1 MKTSTKVLEINNQN
15 DFLDVITNGAR
26 FRIYLLDENII
37 RIKGTFAD
45 DFAPEQSYAL
55 VKTAWADATDELLGD
70 ERQRVTPISITVTEL
85 ADHYCVTNGK
95 YVLNI
100 FKEPFYFEI
109 VDENGRVVHQDLP
122 NRAFVEDDF
131 GREYHYSR
139 MGDTNKFY
147 GFGEKSGKLNKF
159 KRRMRMHNTDSL
171 GWNAQKSDPLYK
183 MIPFYIDF
191 DPANQV
197 ASGLFYNTARDSVFD
212 MDCEHSNYWLRYSYF
227 QCDGGDLDVFFIGG
241 PTIKKVVEHY
251 TDLTGKSAMVP
262 MASFGYMGS
271 TMFYTELAEH
281 ADDAIIDF
289 VETCK
294 QNDIPC
300 DGFFLSSGYTSGKDG
315 KRYVFNWNKK
325 RFPDPQ
331 KFVAELKAR
340 GVLLAP
346 NIKPGMLTTHP
357 LAKSF
362 QQKAAYVKTADGQAS
377 QTDQFWG
384 GSAYFVDFTS
394 ADGRAAWKTE
404 MKKALISLGIT
415 SIWNDNNEYEINDNQ
430 AQVDAE
436 GLHRTI
442 GEVKPIMS
450 TMMAKAAQEA
460 INEAAPDQRPYLINR
475 AGFAGIQRY
484 AQTWAGD
491 NYTSW
496 TNLKYNIPTILGMGL
511 SGVANQGCDI
521 GGFDGPLPEPELF
534 VRWVQNGIFQPRFSI
549 HSCNTDNT
557 VTEPWTYPA
566 YTHYVRDAIKLR
578 YSLIPYFYSLLDEAA
593 TVGSPIMRPLV
604 YEFQEDPQVAEESFE
619 FMLGPALLV
628 ANVVEPQ
635 QTTKAIYLPKG
646 ARWFDLHTHQYYDG
660 GQTITVPVDLN
671 SIPMFLRSGGILP
684 TSPGLNNIH
693 NEPVE
698 KLRILVEPSEAGK
711 FTLYEDDG
719 IFNDY
724 RTGDLLRTHIQVTP
738 GSQGVTLDFQ
748 REGSY
753 ATKVKE
759 LELVVGCPAVAPV
772 AVMIAGNEV
781 PRYLNAARFATAAK
795 GWYYSV
801 ETKQTTIRFANPDAV
816 KFSVAINFSVKDL
829 ISI

>member
-1 MKTSTKVLEINNQN
+1 
-15 DFLDVITNGAR
+15 
-26 FRIYLLDENII
+26 
-37 RIKGTFAD
+37 
-45 DFAPEQSYAL
+45 
-55 VKTAWADATDELLGD
+55 
-70 ERQRVTPISITVTEL
+70 
-85 ADHYCVTNGK
+85 
-95 YVLNI
+95 
-100 FKEPFYFEI
+100 
-109 VDENGRVVHQDLP
+109 
-122 NRAFVEDDF
+122 
-131 GREYHYSR
+131 
-139 MGDTNKFY
+139 
-147 GFGEKSGKLNKF
+147 
-159 KRRMRMHNTDSL
+159 
-171 GWNAQKSDPLYK
+171 
-183 MIPFYIDF
+183 
-191 DPANQV
+191 
-197 ASGLFYNTARDSVFD
+197 
-212 MDCEHSNYWLRYSYF
+212 
-227 QCDGGDLDVFFIGG
+227 
-241 PTIKKVVEHY
+241 
-251 TDLTGKSAMVP
+251 
-262 MASFGYMGS
+262 
-271 TMFYTELAEH
+271 
-281 ADDAIIDF
+281 
-289 VETCK
+289 
-294 QNDIPC
+294 
-300 DGFFLSSGYTSGKDG
+300 
-315 KRYVFNWNKK
+315 
-325 RFPDPQ
+325 
-331 KFVAELKAR
+331 
-340 GVLLAP
+340 
-346 NIKPGMLTTHP
+346 
-357 LAKSF
+357 
-362 QQKAAYVKTADGQAS
+362 
-377 QTDQFWG
+377 
-384 GSAYFVDFTS
+384 
-394 ADGRAAWKTE
+394 
-404 MKKALISLGIT
+404 
-415 SIWNDNNEYEINDNQ
+415 
-430 AQVDAE
+430 
-436 GLHRTI
+436 
-442 GEVKPIMS
+442 
-450 TMMAKAAQEA
+450 MMAKAAQEA

-578 YSLIPYFYSLLDEAA
+578 YSLIPYFYALLDEAA

-635 QTTKAIYLPKG
+635 QTTKTIYLPKG

-660 GQTITVPVDLN
+660 GQTITIPVDLN

-693 NEPVE
+693 NEPIE

-711 FTLYEDDG
+711 FTVYEDDG
-719 IFNDY
+719 ISNDY

-748 REGSY
+748 REGNY

-759 LELVVGCPAVAPV
+759 LELVVGCPTVAPV

-781 PRYLNAARFATAAK
+781 PRYLNAARFATAVE
-795 GWYYSV
+795 GWYYSG

>member
-1 MKTSTKVLEINNQN
+1 MKTSTKILEIHNQSN
-15 DFLDVITNGAR
+15 FLDINTNGAR

-37 RIKGTFAD
+37 RIKGTFAE

-55 VKTAWADATDELLGD
+55 VKTAWADSTDGLLGE
-70 ERQRVTPISITVTEL
+70 ERQRVTPIPIEVTDL
-85 ADHYCVTNGK
+85 DDCYQVTNGK

-109 VDENGRVVHQDLP
+109 RDENGRVVHQDLP

-147 GFGEKSGKLNKF
+147 GFGEKSGELNKF

-191 DPANQV
+191 DPTEQV

-281 ADDAIIDF
+281 ADEAIIDF
-289 VETCK
+289 VETCR

-300 DGFFLSSGYTSGKDG
+300 DGFFLSSGYTAGKDG

-331 KFVAELKAR
+331 KFVAELKRR

-357 LAKSF
+357 LAAKF
-362 QQKAAYVKTADGQAS
+362 QQKGAYVKTPDGQKA

-384 GSAYFVDFTS
+384 GPAYFVDFTN
-394 ADGRAAWKTE
+394 AHGREAWKAE

-415 SIWNDNNEYEINDNQ
+415 SIWNDNNEYEINNNQ

-436 GLHRTI
+436 GQRRTI

-460 INEAAPDQRPYLINR
+460 INEAAPDQRPYLVNR

-496 TNLKYNIPTILGMGL
+496 TSLKYNIPTILGMGL

-557 VTEPWTYPA
+557 VTEPWTYPT
-566 YTHYVRDAIKLR
+566 YTHYIRDAIKLR
-578 YSLIPYFYSLLDEAA
+578 YSLVPYFYSLLYEAA

-604 YEFQEDPQVAEESFE
+604 YEFQADPRVAEESFE

-635 QTTKAIYLPKG
+635 QTSKAIYLPKG
-646 ARWFDLHTHQYYDG
+646 ARWFDLHNHQYYDG
-660 GQTITVPVDLN
+660 GQTITVPIDLG
-671 SIPMFLRSGGILP
+671 SIPMFLRSGSILP

-693 NEPVE
+693 NEPIE
-698 KLRILVEPSEAGK
+698 KLRILVEPSEAAE

-719 IFNDY
+719 ISNDY
-724 RTGDLLRTHIQVTP
+724 QKGVSLKTRIQVNPTKRN
-738 GSQGVTLDFQ
+738 VVLDFQ
-748 REGSY
+748 RTGSY
-753 ATKVKE
+753 PTKVKE
-759 LELVVGCPAVAPV
+759 LELSVGCPTVAPV
-772 AVMIAGNEV
+772 TVKLGGREL
-781 PRYLNAARFATAAK
+781 PRYLNAARFATAAE
-795 GWYYSV
+795 GWCYDG
-801 ETKQTTIRFANPDAV
+801 ETKQTTIRFANPTTADFGVAV
-816 KFSVAINFSVKDL
+816 NFSVKDL